1 MQRGHLPLACLAC
14 LILTITACT
23 VGPTYQRPE
32 IHVPSAYKES
42 PPASFKAAD
51 GWKVAQPQD
60 AVVRGT
66 WWEMF
71 NDPQLNAL
79 EAQID
84 ISNQNVAAAEAQFRQ
99 ARALVREARAG
110 FFPTVTLGLGVTNA
124 RTPALTSG
132 VPART
137 TTSYSLPIDASWEL
151 DVWGRIRRTVESNQ
165 ANAQASAAD
174 LEIVRLSLQAA
185 LAQAYFQLRTYD
197 AQREL
202 LERTVAAY

>member
-1 MQRGHLPLACLAC
+1 MCRKQAISMNRNVMRRKGERSGLL
-14 LILTITACT
+14 LTIVFGISMLLPSCM
-23 VGPTYQRPE
+23 VGPNYVQPAVE
-32 IHVPSAYKES
+32 APAAYKEI
-42 PPASFKAAD
+42 D

-110 FFPTVTLGLGVTNA
+110 FFPTVTLGLGVTHA
-124 RTPALTSG
+124 RTPGLATGTS
-132 VPART
+132 ART
-137 TTSYSLPIDASWEL
+137 VTNYSLP
-151 DVWGRIRRTVESNQ
+151 
-165 ANAQASAAD
+165 
-174 LEIVRLSLQAA
+174 
-185 LAQAYFQLRTYD
+185 
-197 AQREL
+197 
-202 LERTVAAY
+202 